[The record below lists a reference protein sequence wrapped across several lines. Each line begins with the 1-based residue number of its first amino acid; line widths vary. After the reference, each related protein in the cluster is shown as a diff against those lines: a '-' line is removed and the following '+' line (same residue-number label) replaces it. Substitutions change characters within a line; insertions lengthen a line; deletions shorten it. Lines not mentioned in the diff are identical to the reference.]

1 MGGTSWETARSRRVC
16 EDTNVADTREIG
28 ARIRRLRVASGLSQ
42 MEFAARLGVANGT
55 VSMIESG
62 SQTPSDELM
71 KCMATVLDVTPRFLL
86 APVGIGSLERPW
98 LRAYADASKREVD
111 RQIADAV
118 TATEFIEALRIRP
131 IPDTVPVFDGDLAD
145 EDEIEQL
152 ALDVRAAA
160 GLGETDVVGNSI
172 RAAERLG
179 CLVLPMSEELGRHL
193 GMSVRASEI
202 PVIRVSRATRD
213 GSVGVPGDRQRFT
226 VAHELGHLALH
237 SGRPAPRSAS
247 EASAIERQA
256 HRFAGAFL
264 APADP
269 LVADLEEHGGRVTLR
284 TLCVLKERW
293 GIAIKALVMRFQ
305 AIGLVDAEQARS
317 LHKQIS
323 ARGWTQSEP
332 VPVGPEHAIWLARA
346 IGRAAGPST
355 ADPLAKASEL
365 SGLGRSFLTRWV
377 TWDPATDQ
385 NQPAPVVDLTIRPR
399 PQSPRRNTAAPV
411 APLPIRRGPRD

>member
-1 MGGTSWETARSRRVC
+1 MGGMGWETAQCRRAC
-16 EDTNVADTREIG
+16 EDTRVTDTSEVG

-42 MEFAARLGVANGT
+42 VEFATRLGVANGT
-55 VSMIESG
+55 VSMIENG

-71 KCMATVLDVTPRFLL
+71 ERMAAVLDATPRFLL
-86 APVGIGSLERPW
+86 ASVGIGSLERPW

-131 IPDTVPVFDGDLAD
+131 IPDTIPIFDGDLAD

-160 GLGETDVVGNSI
+160 GLGEADVVGNSI

-202 PVIRVSRATRD
+202 PVIRVSRASRD

-247 EASAIERQA
+247 EAGAIERQA

-269 LVADLEEHGGRVTLR
+269 LVADLEEQGGRITLR
-284 TLCVLKERW
+284 TLSVLKERW

-332 VPVGPEHAIWLARA
+332 VPVGPEHAIWLTRA
-346 IGRAAGPST
+346 IGRAPGSSS
-355 ADPLAKASEL
+355 ADSIDVASEL
-365 SGLGRSFLTRWV
+365 SGLGNSYLTRWITWEPV
-377 TWDPATDQ
+377 TEQDLPAS
-385 NQPAPVVDLTIRPR
+385 VVDLTLRPR
-399 PQSPRRNTAAPV
+399 RQSPLRQTAGSV
-411 APLPIRRGPRD
+411 APLPVRRSPRD